1 MKYVVP
7 IRGVEH
13 LFDATELGLIRAKE
27 FALASGSRVIFE
39 QAGVP
44 RRVVFPVKTIVKTK
58 TK

>member
-27 FALASGSRVIFE
+27 FANASGSRVIFE
-39 QAGVP
+39 MAGVP
-44 RRVVFPVKTIVKTK
+44 RKVVFPVKTLVKTK
-58 TK
+58 SK